1 MNFLFFFL
9 QPVQTPD
16 VLIDPVVSL
25 SDFFRN
31 IDRLEFLAGL
41 LITMDDEYV
50 FTGDYML
57 LDDETTLRLRGG
69 DPEAYENIAIPIM
82 QSIPNGM
89 KVCPGHG
96 PSYVKGEEN
105 EPH

>member
-31 IDRLEFLAGL
+31 IDRLEFLTGL
-41 LITMDDEYV
+41 LIAMDDDKDPADPDLVSGNDIVLESRI
-50 FTGDYML
+50 
-57 LDDETTLRLRGG
+57 LDELIMDLRRILNLI
-69 DPEAYENIAIPIM
+69 DVIAPLAL
-82 QSIPNGM
+82 P
-89 KVCPGHG
+89 
-96 PSYVKGEEN
+96 
-105 EPH
+105 